1 MTTTPSDRSLQHILV
16 TGGTGFLGA
25 WVIRQLVLDGF
36 RVSAIKRKES
46 TIPAFIEPDILGQ
59 VNWLEGDVLDLV
71 SLEDALQGVDA
82 VIHSAAIVS
91 FLKEDRK
98 KMYTTNVE
106 GTANLVN
113 LALEMGIK
121 RLVMVSSV
129 AALGRTAKGEEVD
142 EKKSWT
148 ESKSNTHYALSKY
161 WAEMEMWRAMAE
173 GLNGVIVN
181 PSTII
186 GYGNWNNSSCAIFR
200 NAYDE
205 FPWYSNGVN
214 GFVSVE
220 DTARAIVAL
229 LQSEITNERFI
240 LNGENWSFRQLFD
253 TIAEGFGKKKPR
265 LEATPL
271 LSQLAWR
278 LEKLKSWFS
287 GKKPLLSKET
297 AKIAQS
303 QTYFNN
309 QKLLQHLPGF
319 RYTPLRDAILQSCAR
334 YLQEQQP

>member
-1 MTTTPSDRSLQHILV
+1 MTATPSGRSLQHILV

-36 RVSAIKRKES
+36 RVSAIKRKDS
-46 TIPAFIEPDILGQ
+46 PTPTFIEPALLSK
-59 VNWLEGDVLDLV
+59 VNWLEGDVLDLI
-71 SLEDALQGVDA
+71 SLEDAMQDIDA
-82 VIHSAAIVS
+82 VIHSAAVVS
-91 FLKEDRK
+91 FLAADRK

-106 GTANLVN
+106 GTANVVN
-113 LALEMGIK
+113 LALELGIK
-121 RLVMVSSV
+121 RVVLVSSV

-161 WAEMEMWRAMAE
+161 WGEMEMWRAMAE
-173 GLNGVIVN
+173 GLDGVIVN

-200 NAYDE
+200 NVYEE

-214 GFVSVE
+214 GFVYVE
-220 DTARAIVAL
+220 DVARAIVAL
-229 LQSEITNERFI
+229 LQADISNERFI

-271 LSQLAWR
+271 LSQIAWR
-278 LEKLKSWFS
+278 LEKVTSWLN

-297 AKIAQS
+297 AKIAQT

-309 QKLLQHLPGF
+309 QKLLQQLPGF
-319 RYTPLRDAILQSCAR
+319 RYTPLREAIKASCAR
-334 YLQEQQP
+334 YLQEQQA